1 MYSVLRSHG
10 TCAGRGV
17 DGPVPGPECPFV
29 KAPEVLDGSARR
41 RASSGSRVGRF
52 SGFGFSAMRVVSGW
66 VI

>member
-1 MYSVLRSHG
+1 M
-10 TCAGRGV
+10 
-17 DGPVPGPECPFV
+17 